1 MSDELD
7 SDDVPC
13 WDVPSWVEESLR
25 LRYGKHHKAGAVL
38 ARLIEITRTMKSNP
52 PQGGAEFGLL
62 AEHVGAIILKQ
73 ALSGETR
80 LLKDLAGAIEEDSK
94 GLSGD
99 ATFMSAY
106 LAARRAILLPLA
118 DADANVEPDEVQPSV
133 HDIIEAYLHLSPRTP
148 YDSAEAQVK
157 RWLKKTGHKTCPKG
171 TRFTS

>member
-1 MSDELD
+1 MSDALN
-7 SDDVPC
+7 SDDVS
-13 WDVPSWVEESLR
+13 SWVEECLR
-25 LRYGKHHKAGAVL
+25 LRYGKHRKAGAVL
-38 ARLIEITRTMKSNP
+38 SRLVEITQTMKSNP
-52 PQGGAEFGLL
+52 RQGQEEFGLL
-62 AEHVGAIILKQ
+62 AEYVGAIILKQ

-80 LLKDLAGAIEEDSK
+80 LLKDLTGAIEENGK

-106 LAARRAILLPLA
+106 LAARHAILLSLA
-118 DADANVEPDEVQPSV
+118 DTNADVDPDEVHPSV

-148 YDSAEAQVK
+148 YDSAESQVK

>member
-38 ARLIEITRTMKSNP
+38 SRLLDITQTMKSNP
-52 PQGGAEFGLL
+52 RQGREEFSLL
-62 AEHVGAIILKQ
+62 AEYVGATILAQ

-80 LLKDLAGAIEEDSK
+80 LLKDLTGAIEEDSK

-118 DADANVEPDEVQPSV
+118 DTNADVDSDEVHPSV

-171 TRFTS
+171 TRFTP